1 MNLARPLRTLQSYV
15 HARTGVILSL
25 RRIGWFSYAAF
36 SITAAAADAQHTLT
50 VADYRSYLEA
60 SHPVPQALQH
70 FVEAFNQ
77 DQPGTL
83 RLQRTE
89 SVPGAPL
96 QQIQA
101 VQQGKTGAPSIMLA
115 AATGLAELDPGFAF
129 FDQPYAIENA
139 EQAEQ
144 FYASAQADA
153 MLQRL
158 HQHGLHGLAW
168 MENGWRIVTADR
180 PLRTLDDLKNL
191 RIRTVPTPVSAQ
203 LFTALHAT
211 PVSLP
216 ANQVRQSLS
225 NGELQAQESFV
236 TLALQQKAHE
246 FHKHVWLTNHS
257 YGAQVLIMNLK
268 AWQALSPEEQH
279 RLQTAAVSAAKQ
291 QRIHARQ
298 ADLQALQDMKALGVQ
313 LDVPSN
319 SLQHALKDA
328 TRHLRDAPKAAP

>member
-1 MNLARPLRTLQSYV
+1 MNLVRPLRTLQSYV
-15 HARTGVILSL
+15 HARTGAILSL

-50 VADYRSYLEA
+50 VADYRTYLEA

-70 FVEAFNQ
+70 FAESYNQ
-77 DQPGTL
+77 DKQGAWQ
-83 RLQRTE
+83 LQRAE
-89 SVPGAPL
+89 PVPGSPL

-101 VQQGKTGAPSIMLA
+101 VQQGKPGAPTIMLA
-115 AATGLAELDPGFAF
+115 AATGLAELDPSFAF

-144 FYASAQADA
+144 FYASTQADA

-180 PLRTLDDLKNL
+180 PLRTLDDLQNL

-203 LFTALHAT
+203 LFKALGAH

-216 ANQVRQSLS
+216 AHQVRQSLS
-225 NGELQAQESFV
+225 KGDLQAQESFV

-246 FHKHVWLTNHS
+246 FHKHLWLTQHS
-257 YGAQVLIMNLK
+257 YGAQVLVMNLQ
-268 AWQALSPEEQH
+268 AWQALSPDEQQ
-279 RLQTAAVSAAKQ
+279 RLQAAAVAAAKQ
-291 QRIHARQ
+291 QRLHARQ
-298 ADLQALQDMKALGVQ
+298 ADLQALQDMTTVGVQ

>member
-1 MNLARPLRTLQSYV
+1 MNLVRRLRALQSYV
-15 HARTGVILSL
+15 HARIGAILSL
-25 RRIGWFSYAAF
+25 RRIGWFSYTAF
-36 SITAAAADAQHTLT
+36 SITAAVADVQHTLT
-50 VADYRSYLEA
+50 VADYRTYLEA
-60 SHPVPQALQH
+60 SHPVPQALQY
-70 FVEAFNQ
+70 FIESFNQ
-77 DQPGTL
+77 DQQSTW
-83 RLQRTE
+83 RLQRSE
-89 SVPGAPL
+89 PVHGSPL

-101 VQQGKTGAPSIMLA
+101 VEQGQQNAPTIMLA
-115 AATGLAELDPGFAF
+115 AATGLAELEHSFTF
-129 FDQPYAIENA
+129 FDQPYAVANA

-144 FYASAQADA
+144 FYASTQADA
-153 MLQRL
+153 ILQRL
-158 HQHGLHGLAW
+158 HIHGLHGLAW

-191 RIRTVPTPVSAQ
+191 RIRTIPTSASAQ

-211 PVSLP
+211 PVSMP
-216 ANQVRQSLS
+216 ANQVRQSLN

-268 AWQALSPEEQH
+268 AWQALSTEEQH

-298 ADLQALQDMKALGVQ
+298 ADLQALQDMKSLGVQ
-313 LDVPSN
+313 LNVPSN